1 MELMSAS
8 EAIRQTTL
16 AKYEILNQQTEEIFK
31 IVIDLIKTTISAGET
46 YAVFRAQKEYKEEAF
61 TRVGEI
67 LREKGYFYK
76 FTYDVCDSHL
86 ITRMEISWGSENP
99 FSQT

>member
-8 EAIRQTTL
+8 EAIRQATL
-16 AKYEILNQQTEEIFK
+16 AKNEILKQQTEEIFE
-31 IVIDLIKTTISAGET
+31 IVIDLIKTMFSAGET
-46 YAVFRAQKEYKEEAF
+46 YAVFRAQKEYEEEAF

-76 FTYDVCDSHL
+76 ITYDACDNA
-86 ITRMEISWGSENP
+86 RMEISWNSKNP

>member
-8 EAIRQTTL
+8 EANHQTIL
-16 AKYEILNQQTEEIFK
+16 AKNEILNQQTEEIFK
-31 IVIDLIKTTISAGET
+31 TVVDLIKTMISAGET
-46 YAVFRAQKEYKEEAF
+46 CAVFRAQKEYEEEAF
-61 TRVGEI
+61 TRVEKI

-76 FTYDVCDSHL
+76 FTYDTWDNA
-86 ITRMEISWGSENP
+86 RMEISWNSKNP